1 MHPTIFG
8 DNSKSFTTS
17 ENAPYV
23 HFLRD
28 GDKRSAARDGDN
40 DVSGISNDCKSFTT
54 SESTQTV
61 YFPRDGDKRSAAR
74 DERMRR
80 TGVAGDRGKPE

>member
-23 HFLRD
+23 HFLREE
-28 GDKRSAARDGDN
+28 KIIAFHVFS
-40 DVSGISNDCKSFTT
+40 
-54 SESTQTV
+54 
-61 YFPRDGDKRSAAR
+61 YFENANG
-74 DERMRR
+74 
-80 TGVAGDRGKPE
+80 